1 MNKKQLVREE
11 TAMKM
16 YTNHKRGGGSMGGEG
31 QGGGEGGQGGG
42 GKH

>member
-16 YTNHKRGGGSMGGEG
+16 YTDHKGGGGGMGSGGDG
-31 QGGGEGGQGGG
+31 QGGGEGGG
-42 GKH
+42 GKQ